1 VAGRAGWRI
10 ELEALVAGGGVEGL
24 LGVGEELVGVGVGV
38 EVDLDFGVGDGVVDA
53 VREGVAEGLEE
64 VEGAFVAGGIAV
76 VADDGIHGAMGAEGG
91 DGDEV
96 PEAGSEL
103 MGAVAEDYVVDGGG
117 VEVAAGVAGVG
128 EGGVGE
134 GGLGDVVAGEGVVG
148 ALEDGDG
155 WVVVVGEVADDFAV
169 AATAV
174 VGVAEVVEGGERG
187 WAVGVGG
194 AVDVDVHAAGEEGE
208 VVRGRVV
215 RGVLRARREFGWW
228 RGGALGLEGW
238 REEEGGESEGGEWGW
253 HGLGCGWR
261 GAMLVLPAIM

>member
-1 VAGRAGWRI
+1 M
-10 ELEALVAGGGVEGL
+10 
-24 LGVGEELVGVGVGV
+24 VGVGVGV
-38 EVDLDFGVGDGVVDA
+38 KVDGDFGVGDRVVDA
-53 VREGVAEGLEE
+53 VDEGVAEGLEE
-64 VEGAFVAGGIAV
+64 VEGAFVTGGIAV
-76 VADDGIHGAMGAEGG
+76 VADDRKDGAVVAERG

-96 PEAGSEL
+96 SEAGSL
-103 MGAVAEDYVVDGGG
+103 FARAVAEDYVVDARR
-117 VEVAAGVAGVG
+117 VDVAAGVAGVG
-128 EGGVGE
+128 DGGVGE
-134 GGLGDVVAGEGVVG
+134 GGLGDVVAGEGVEG
-148 ALEDGDG
+148 ILEDGNG
-155 WVVVVGEVADDFAV
+155 GVVVVGEVADDFAV
-169 AATAV
+169 AAAAV